1 MLSSLFLAKSYP
13 RSFEPRIMRPRI
25 MLFVDIVANIADPV
39 LKSQHFL
46 LTTTCLSLYHSG
58 MVYDSLLEVVAKTLG
73 FWGFYFAYAPARIE
87 P

>member
-1 MLSSLFLAKSYP
+1 MLL
-13 RSFEPRIMRPRI
+13 
-25 MLFVDIVANIADPV
+25 VDIVANITDPA

-46 LTTTCLSLYHSG
+46 LTTTYLPLYHSG
-58 MVYDSLLEVVAKTLG
+58 MVYDVLLEVVAKTLG